1 MLFRSEA
8 ISAAKDSKSAGK
20 ELEGDRKPKA
30 EKKAAKREEPKEE
43 PKSEEETKEEKPKR
57 TRRKAAKK
65 EDAPEEDQFTSMSLE
80 DLEDHLIEGGVSDDD
95 LDAMAE
101 EFPEDADY
109 LEALKAKARS
119 L

>member
-1 MLFRSEA
+1 
-8 ISAAKDSKSAGK
+8 
-20 ELEGDRKPKA
+20 
-30 EKKAAKREEPKEE
+30 
-43 PKSEEETKEEKPKR
+43 
-57 TRRKAAKK
+57 
-65 EDAPEEDQFTSMSLE
+65 MSLE